1 MESHGWKSMNIKRYI
16 NVIANEVHDQ
26 HQQIWCLQ
34 LFFGQNS
41 KQSNHFRSRNFS
53 NPEIKARVFK
63 ESIIAA
69 ILFGAVYFV
78 LFFHVWTESESKYST
93 AKSKPE
99 PTIGKV
105 NIRKYFQFLTKKK
118 PFFSEINL
126 SILSHGKNR
135 VLLYSSISPP
145 PVFIVL
151 GKKN

>member
-1 MESHGWKSMNIKRYI
+1 MKEHEYQALYQRHSKWSARPTSTNLMYTIFFRTKFETIKSLSITQFFQPGNKSQSFQRVHYSRNI
-16 NVIANEVHDQ
+16 
-26 HQQIWCLQ
+26 IWCR
-34 LFFGQNS
+34 LFC
-41 KQSNHFRSRNFS
+41 
-53 NPEIKARVFK
+53 A
-63 ESIIAA
+63 
-69 ILFGAVYFV
+69 
-78 LFFHVWTESESKYST
+78 FFHVWTESESKYST